1 MSDISAIASAVS
13 ATGSSSGTQ
22 LSIAVSVLGSA
33 EQEMAKL
40 ASILM
45 ASLGVGQGVST
56 EA

>member
-13 ATGSSSGTQ
+13 ATGASNGTEA
-22 LSIAVSVLGSA
+22 SIAVSVLGST

>member
-1 MSDISAIASAVS
+1 MSDVSAIASAVS
-13 ATGSSSGTQ
+13 ATGSSNGTQ
-22 LSIAVSVLGSA
+22 ASIAVSVLGSS

>member
-22 LSIAVSVLGSA
+22 SSIAVSVLGSA